1 MGNMCVI
8 PFATQAETIFE
19 QMRKFDKG
27 GLPFSSLPPSIF
39 FSAVSKD
46 RVRRRPSGV
55 STLARLAGGAELDEE
70 ELDEEELDDD
80 EDDDELEEEKLT
92 FLLLPG
98 ATNFLFAL
106 TSTSSS
112 LSLSEDDE
120 SEEEDDDEEDELDS
134 TFFLFLAMVGDVVV
148 LAVRGNKVWREILH
162 TEPANFF
169 SVHNLFPRTPGQE
182 PYRRPQAKQAAPS
195 PHLR

>member
-1 MGNMCVI
+1 MCVI

-70 ELDEEELDDD
+70 ELDEEELDEEELDDD

-92 FLLLPG
+92 FLVLPG

-112 LSLSEDDE
+112 LSLSEEDE
-120 SEEEDDDEEDELDS
+120 SEEDEEDEDDELDS
-134 TFFLFLAMVGDVVV
+134 TFFLFLAMVC
-148 LAVRGNKVWREILH
+148 
-162 TEPANFF
+162 
-169 SVHNLFPRTPGQE
+169 LF
-182 PYRRPQAKQAAPS
+182 
-195 PHLR
+195 LI

>member
-1 MGNMCVI
+1 MCVI

-70 ELDEEELDDD
+70 ELDEEELDD
-80 EDDDELEEEKLT
+80 EELDDDELEEEKLT
-92 FLLLPG
+92 FLVLPG

-112 LSLSEDDE
+112 LSLSEEDE
-120 SEEEDDDEEDELDS
+120 SEEDEEDEDDELDS
-134 TFFLFLAMVGDVVV
+134 TFFLFLAMVGCC
-148 LAVRGNKVWREILH
+148 
-162 TEPANFF
+162 F
-169 SVHNLFPRTPGQE
+169 S
-182 PYRRPQAKQAAPS
+182 
-195 PHLR
+195 

>member
-1 MGNMCVI
+1 MCVI

-80 EDDDELEEEKLT
+80 EDDELEEEKLT
-92 FLLLPG
+92 FLVLPG

-112 LSLSEDDE
+112 LSLSEEDE
-120 SEEEDDDEEDELDS
+120 SEEDEEDEDDELDS
-134 TFFLFLAMVGDVVV
+134 TFFLFLAMVC
-148 LAVRGNKVWREILH
+148 
-162 TEPANFF
+162 
-169 SVHNLFPRTPGQE
+169 LF
-182 PYRRPQAKQAAPS
+182 
-195 PHLR
+195 LI